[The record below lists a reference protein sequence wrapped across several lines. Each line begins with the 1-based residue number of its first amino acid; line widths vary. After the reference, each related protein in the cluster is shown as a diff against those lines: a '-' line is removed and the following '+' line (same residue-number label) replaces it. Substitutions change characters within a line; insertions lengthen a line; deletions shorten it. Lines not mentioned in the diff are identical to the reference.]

1 MPLSDL
7 SFISFKQFRFR
18 ILKTG
23 KETNGEYDL
32 LEYEYF
38 PKERN
43 SPPHYH
49 TEFTEKYTIVKGMM
63 ILEVENDFKLLTKG
77 ESFVVELNKSH
88 SFFNHTSENVR
99 FTVEIRPASE
109 SYIKGVII
117 RQGLLKDGLC
127 KKNGTP
133 KKFSYLLVLVSL
145 GKTFMPGFK
154 GFIQKLMLKK
164 ATSSKIKAIEEELL
178 KKYYEPYE

>member
-1 MPLSDL
+1 MPLSDQ
-7 SFISFKQFRFR
+7 FTVFKQFKFR
-18 ILKTG
+18 VLKTG
-23 KETNGEYDL
+23 KVTNNEYDL

-43 SPPHYH
+43 SPAHYH
-49 TEFTEKYTIVKGMM
+49 TEFTEKYTVIKGMM
-63 ILEVENDFKLLTKG
+63 IMEVGNDFKVLTNG
-77 ESFVVELNKSH
+77 ESYLVDRNKPH

-109 SYIKGVII
+109 PYIKGVII

-127 KKNGTP
+127 KKNGIP
-133 KKFSYLLVLVSL
+133 KKFSHLLALMSL
-145 GKTFMPGFK
+145 GKTYIPRFK
-154 GFIQKLMLKK
+154 GFIQKIMMRR
-164 ATSSKIKAIEEELL
+164 ANSVKIKATEKELL

>member
-1 MPLSDL
+1 MSLSDQ
-7 SFISFKQFRFR
+7 FTIFKQFKFR

-38 PKERN
+38 PKEKN

-49 TEFTEKYTIVKGMM
+49 TEFTEKYTIIKGMLIM
-63 ILEVENDFKLLTKG
+63 EVANDFKLLTVG
-77 ESFVVELNKSH
+77 DSYLVEKNKPH

-109 SYIKGVII
+109 PYIKGVII

-127 KKNGTP
+127 KKNGIP
-133 KKFSYLLVLVSL
+133 KKISHLLVLMSL
-145 GKTFMPGFK
+145 GKTYIPGLK
-154 GFIQKLMLKK
+154 GLIQKLMLQR
-164 ATSSKIKAIEEELL
+164 ANSFKIKTIEKELL